1 MNRLTKKIK
10 NKIKG
15 GSAMMINYFAMQVN
29 LGWITLEQVPR
40 RYRAKVAELV
50 NLSDLGNGESK
61 KGDL

>member
-1 MNRLTKKIK
+1 MNRLINQIK

-29 LGWITLEQVPR
+29 LGWITLEEVPK

-50 NLSDLGNGESK
+50 KLSK
-61 KGDL
+61 IGDSDEQNTD

>member
-1 MNRLTKKIK
+1 MNRLINQIK

-29 LGWITLEQVPR
+29 LGWITLEEVPK

-50 NLSDLGNGESK
+50 EMSNIGNSDEPTSK
-61 KGDL
+61 

>member
-1 MNRLTKKIK
+1 
-10 NKIKG
+10 
-15 GSAMMINYFAMQVN
+15 MMINYFAMQVN

>member
-1 MNRLTKKIK
+1 MNRLINQLK

-29 LGWITLEQVPR
+29 LGWITLEEVPK

-50 NLSDLGNGESK
+50 EMSNIGNSDEPASK
-61 KGDL
+61 